1 MSEDAQPRMGP
12 LIGTIALFTL
22 IGAPMVAFLWETLN
36 RVMAGHFDPIR
47 IGISVPLLVVFYF
60 VLRWMGRVVERITG

>member
-12 LIGTIALFTL
+12 LIGTIALFTV

-60 VLRWMGRVVERITG
+60 VLRWMGRVVERITA